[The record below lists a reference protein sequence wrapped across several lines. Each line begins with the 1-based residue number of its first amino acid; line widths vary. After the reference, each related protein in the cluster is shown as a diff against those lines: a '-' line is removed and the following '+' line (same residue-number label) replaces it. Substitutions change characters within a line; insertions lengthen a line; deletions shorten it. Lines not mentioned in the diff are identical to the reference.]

1 MTSDSLSPATT
12 FHLLTTCLCAFLT
25 SVLPLPTLFLFLF
38 LFLLP
43 FLSLSCPLY
52 TFPSSLSAS
61 IFYVLVPPSFCLS
74 CAFSHVLVRLMRDR
88 VRARSSLA
96 RAPPARLPDISG
108 ALSLLPPLSRFLPYL
123 SLLLSL
129 SILYSSFRYPL
140 PLLYSLISL
149 SLLLINPPRF
159 PASLFILHLSLLSP
173 LSLLFL
179 LLVSPLRPSFLL
191 SSWPCVFSCHL
202 SLIQLFHSQFLLSL
216 IFPFLAYH
224 FFSFFLFLALF
235 FFLFFFFFFLCH
247 VSSRILCHVSTVA
260 ILIFLLCHHIL
271 LIFLLF
277 FFSDL
282 YSTPSLILTHPPF
295 SSPLS
300 PLKNYTF
307 GAQSHPSFH
316 RRHLS
321 HSSAIG
327 SIVSFLLTTIA

>member
-12 FHLLTTCLCAFLT
+12 LHLLTTCLCAFLT

-74 CAFSHVLVRLMRDR
+74 CTFYAFSHVRLMRDR

-235 FFLFFFFFFLCH
+235 SSCFPSSFSFAMCLL
-247 VSSRILCHVSTVA
+247 VSSATCQ
-260 ILIFLLCHHIL
+260 LLPSS
-271 LIFLLF
+271 F
-277 FFSDL
+277 FFSV
-282 YSTPSLILTHPPF
+282 TAF
-295 SSPLS
+295 C
-300 PLKNYTF
+300 
-307 GAQSHPSFH
+307 
-316 RRHLS
+316 
-321 HSSAIG
+321 
-327 SIVSFLLTTIA
+327 